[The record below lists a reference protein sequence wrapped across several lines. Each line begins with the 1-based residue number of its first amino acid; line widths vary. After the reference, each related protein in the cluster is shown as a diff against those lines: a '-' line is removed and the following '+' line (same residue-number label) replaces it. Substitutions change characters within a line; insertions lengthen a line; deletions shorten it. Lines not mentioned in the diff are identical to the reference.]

1 MGFALAAR
9 DAAGDLMRQTP
20 PFARVQ
26 FAFTG
31 TLMKHA
37 ICPLAAI
44 AIALLSACTASNSSY
59 TSKRNAVDVSSE
71 DFGCIR
77 EMTPVRGFYV
87 DNLLGN
93 LADTLA
99 AANKPL
105 GGAWPVGSVVQRI
118 PSEVMVKHHQGYS
131 PATNDWEFFVLDNR
145 LKSTRIADRG
155 FTNVVNEFGGNCLTC
170 HSGAEPQWDMIC
182 EQGHGCDNNMIPL
195 AMARALQ
202 NTDPR
207 CPKVSLPPNQK
218 AALRQLEAMR
228 DVVRG
233 STAVQASR

>member
-1 MGFALAAR
+1 MKRAFG
-9 DAAGDLMRQTP
+9 
-20 PFARVQ
+20 PF
-26 FAFTG
+26 
-31 TLMKHA
+31 
-37 ICPLAAI
+37 AAI
-44 AIALLSACTASNSSY
+44 ALALLAACSASY
-59 TSKRNAVDVSSE
+59 SGYNSKRNAVDVSSG
-71 DFGCIR
+71 DFSCIR

-93 LADTLA
+93 LADTIA

-118 PSEVMVKHHQGYS
+118 PSEVMVKHHKGYS

-145 LKSTRIADRG
+145 LKSTRIAARG
-155 FTNVVNEFGGNCLTC
+155 FTNVINEFGGNCLTC
-170 HSGAEPQWDMIC
+170 HSVAEPQWDMIC
-182 EQGHGCDNNMIPL
+182 EQGHGCDNNMVPL
-195 AMARALQ
+195 TMARALQ

-228 DVVRG
+228 DAVRG
-233 STAVQASR
+233 GAAVQASR